1 MASALK
7 QQDNPNILIY
17 RHHLLRPS
25 ETFIREQ
32 ASALQNFTPFYVG
45 ARAVPGLSIPKD
57 RTFVVNPG
65 TSVGKIWEFGTR
77 PFGFPPSF
85 AWKLKALNAS
95 LIHAHFAQDATAALP
110 LAKALNIPLVATFHG
125 YDVTVQDD
133 CAEKTWI
140 QKQYFARRET
150 LKTSA
155 KLFIAVSDFIRR
167 NAIAQGFPEER
178 IVVHYI
184 GVDSQR
190 FQAVPNLDRQPVV
203 LFVGRLVEKK
213 GCEYLLQ
220 AMEQIQSQIPE
231 MEVVVI
237 GEGPERQKLE
247 TYAKQHLKHY
257 RFLGAQPPEQ
267 VQYWMQQAQVFCVP
281 SITADSGD
289 AEGFGIVFAEAQ
301 ATGLPVVSFASGGI
315 PEAVAHEQTGFL
327 APERDVEALA
337 TYLKT
342 LLTNPTLWTQF
353 SHRGRERVLKEFN
366 LAQQTRL
373 LEEIYWERVIESPEL
388 YPQQLR
394 FSQP

>member
-7 QQDNPNILIY
+7 HQDNPNILIY

-32 ASALQNFTPFYVG
+32 AGALQHFIPFYVG
-45 ARAVPGLSIPKD
+45 ARAVPGLSIPQN

-65 TSVGKIWEFGTR
+65 TLAGKIWEFGTR
-77 PFGFPPSF
+77 PFGFPPTF

-95 LIHAHFAQDATAALP
+95 LIHAHFAQDAAIALP

-125 YDVTVQDD
+125 YDVTVKDD

-140 QKQYFARRET
+140 QQQYFARRER

-155 KLFIAVSDFIRR
+155 KLFIAVSDFIKRQ
-167 NAIAQGFPEER
+167 AIAQGFPEER
-178 IVVHYI
+178 TVVHYI

-190 FQAVPNLDRQPVV
+190 FQSPPNAHRQPVV

-220 AMEQIQSQIPE
+220 AMARIQSQLPDA
-231 MEVVVI
+231 EVVVI
-237 GEGPERQKLE
+237 GEGEQRPHLE
-247 TYAKQHLKHY
+247 AYAQQHLNRY
-257 RFLGAQPPEQ
+257 QFLGAQPPEQ
-267 VQYWMQQAQVFCVP
+267 VQSWMKRAKVFCVP
-281 SITADSGD
+281 SITAASGD

-327 APERDVEALA
+327 LPEKDIQGLA
-337 TYLKT
+337 TRILQ
-342 LLTNPTLWTQF
+342 LLQDQDLWNRF
-353 SHRGRERVLKEFN
+353 SEKGQQHVRKHFN
-366 LAQQTRL
+366 LHQQSRL
-373 LEEIYWERVIESPEL
+373 LEDIYTEITKQE
-388 YPQQLR
+388 QQTLTQR
-394 FSQP
+394 IYLMN